1 MTTDHGIN
9 EKALGIPEKAREA
22 ETHTETRVDTEQAKK
37 GPLRTVAGI
46 SVVEE
51 LKARI
56 GQLESEIV
64 VLRGELSGSE
74 CDVAFWKERATAVG
88 CEKRAGKS

>member
-37 GPLRTVAGI
+37 VPLDGT
-46 SVVEE
+46 
-51 LKARI
+51 
-56 GQLESEIV
+56 EI
-64 VLRGELSGSE
+64 
-74 CDVAFWKERATAVG
+74 KP
-88 CEKRAGKS
+88 